1 MGARAQPAR
10 TDCYVA
16 GGWRV
21 ADDGRRFDVTDPA
34 TGTLIET
41 VADVSLADGLVAV
54 AAAHDA
60 LAAWALVGAAQR
72 GEILRRAFELMTER
86 ADELAR
92 LVVAGERQGAPRRAR
107 RGGVRR
113 GVLPLELRGGGAKH
127 RRLRH
132 RPRRHEPDP
141 RAPPA
146 DRRRAPH
153 HAVEL
158 PRGDADPQDRPRA
171 RRGVHGRLQA
181 GAGDPAHRTGDRCD
195 SRRGRRPPR
204 SRERRAELATRTAR
218 RCGHRRR
225 TRPQAFLHRFDRGRP
240 DAPREGISADPQL
253 LDGAWRERAV
263 HRLR

>member
-21 ADDGRRFDVTDPA
+21 ADDGRRFGVTDPA
-34 TGTLIET
+34 TGTLIAS
-41 VADVSLADGLVAV
+41 VADASLADGLVAV

-60 LAAWALVGAAQR
+60 LPNWALVAPRER

-92 LVVAGERQGAPRRAR
+92 LVVAENGKALPDRAR
-107 RGGVRR
+107 RSGVRR
-113 GVLPLELRGGGAKH
+113 GVLSLELRGGGAKH

-153 HAVEL
+153 HTVEL

-181 GAGDPAHRTGDRCD
+181 RAAK
-195 SRRGRRPPR
+195 PPSPHWR
-204 SRERRAELATRTAR
+204 SLRFSTRQAS
-218 RCGHRRR
+218 
-225 TRPQAFLHRFDRGRP
+225 PQ
-240 DAPREGISADPQL
+240 ES
-253 LDGAWRERAV
+253 
-263 HRLR
+263 